1 MNAANENGY
10 DVIIIGG
17 GPAGLTAGI
26 YASRSRLRTLLIE
39 KALIGGLI
47 TNAEHVENFPGFPN
61 GISGFELGE
70 LMHQQATGFGM
81 ETIYA
86 EVSELQISDEKKLV
100 RTTEEDF
107 TTRTLIVAGGSSRM
121 ELGVAGEKELTGRG
135 VSYCATCD
143 AAFFREQPVAVVGG
157 GDAAITEALHLAR
170 FASKVTV
177 IHRRDQLRATR
188 ILQERAFDEPLIDFR
203 WDSVIERIEGKDSV
217 EKLVLRNVKT
227 GEQSTLE
234 VSGVFVSI
242 GFQPDTGFL
251 KDILT
256 LDETGH
262 IITNEKMETGIPGIF
277 AAGDI
282 RHNSARQAIT
292 AAGDGATSAIYAE
305 KYLTEQ

>member
-1 MNAANENGY
+1 M
-10 DVIIIGG
+10 
-17 GPAGLTAGI
+17 
-26 YASRSRLRTLLIE
+26 
-39 KALIGGLI
+39 
-47 TNAEHVENFPGFPN
+47 
-61 GISGFELGE
+61 
-70 LMHQQATGFGM
+70 
-81 ETIYA
+81 
-86 EVSELQISDEKKLV
+86 
-100 RTTEEDF
+100 
-107 TTRTLIVAGGSSRM
+107 
-121 ELGVAGEKELTGRG
+121 
-135 VSYCATCD
+135 
-143 AAFFREQPVAVVGG
+143 
-157 GDAAITEALHLAR
+157 
-170 FASKVTV
+170 TV

-203 WDSVIERIEGKDSV
+203 WDSVVDRIEGKDSV